1 MKKVYYDI
9 EGNAFYDIN
18 PNWFI
23 IGMHQKLGNK
33 TQNQYWQTGWKQ
45 NMRNLKTLE
54 VLDDKG
60 KPSGSRWKIIS
71 IDQLNNDIY
80 RIKEQRA
87 STYIALADTCK
98 QKSC

>member
-1 MKKVYYDI
+1 
-9 EGNAFYDIN
+9 
-18 PNWFI
+18 
-23 IGMHQKLGNK
+23 
-33 TQNQYWQTGWKQ
+33 
-45 NMRNLKTLE
+45 MRNLKTLE